1 MIASVMV
8 LLVGMAMARFIS
20 RGVSMS
26 MLARPIERGRPA
38 VITVTMT
45 RGMAWI
51 MSRSVVWHGGIWWR
65 VGDMNGVEVTRTR
78 SGRHQ
83 SAWSRVVVV
92 VVPRIAVIK
101 CGANF
106 KCRFVN
112 PSCKDM
118 LLFSLA

>member
-1 MIASVMV
+1 MV
-8 LLVGMAMARFIS
+8 LLVGMAMASFIS

-26 MLARPIERGRPA
+26 MLARPIGRGRPA

-51 MSRSVVWHGGIWWR
+51 MSRSVVWHGRIWWR

-92 VVPRIAVIK
+92 PRIAVIVVMT
-101 CGANF
+101 GARGWTWHRWWRPG
-106 KCRFVN
+106 CVMGWGRE
-112 PSCKDM
+112 
-118 LLFSLA
+118 L